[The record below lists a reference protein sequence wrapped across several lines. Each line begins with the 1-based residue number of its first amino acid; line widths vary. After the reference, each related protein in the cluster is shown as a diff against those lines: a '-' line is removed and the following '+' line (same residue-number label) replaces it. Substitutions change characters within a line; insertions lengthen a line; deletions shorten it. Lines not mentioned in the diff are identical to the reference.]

1 MAERLKA
8 KSGTKVQ
15 LACDVQTGGEPEFN
29 LISTFYKALDDSAF
43 LISVPM
49 QGGKPMELDE
59 SLRLL
64 LRFGSGSGARIVA
77 GYADDLVQEGIR
89 RYWKIR
95 RVSELRQ
102 FVQRADERFKIA
114 LHVQYKQDT
123 WPVNSEGTVTR
134 DEGLTLDISN
144 GGVAVYLS
152 HRFQVGEICQLTL
165 PRIGTSPDGREQRDV
180 VGVVCW
186 EREAPKGSPF
196 RMLCGLQLRFA
207 TTGERESYIRY
218 VDNVRRKYAM

>member
-1 MAERLKA
+1 MSRISYVIKRIGKMDFSRMRDTARMLHKKTGKSTAWLLMDMARCAAKYNAGYMDYKIAEMYRLTDAQRATVITRGISNEIVRRMNDKAYWHFFDDKTQFNEKFARWIGRDWLKA
-8 KSGTKVQ
+8 
-15 LACDVQTGGEPEFN
+15 
-29 LISTFYKALDDSAF
+29 
-43 LISVPM
+43 
-49 QGGKPMELDE
+49 
-59 SLRLL
+59 
-64 LRFGSGSGARIVA
+64 
-77 GYADDLVQEGIR
+77 
-89 RYWKIR
+89 
-95 RVSELRQ
+95 
-102 FVQRADERFKIA
+102 
-114 LHVQYKQDT
+114 
-123 WPVNSEGTVTR
+123 

>member
-1 MAERLKA
+1 MAERLKV

-15 LACDVQTGGEPEFN
+15 LACDVQAGGEPEFN

-59 SLRLL
+59 SLRL
-64 LRFGSGSGARIVA
+64 
-77 GYADDLVQEGIR
+77 
-89 RYWKIR
+89 
-95 RVSELRQ
+95 
-102 FVQRADERFKIA
+102 
-114 LHVQYKQDT
+114 
-123 WPVNSEGTVTR
+123 
-134 DEGLTLDISN
+134 
-144 GGVAVYLS
+144 
-152 HRFQVGEICQLTL
+152 L

-218 VDNVRRKYAM
+218 VDNVRRKCAM

>member
-1 MAERLKA
+1 
-8 KSGTKVQ
+8 
-15 LACDVQTGGEPEFN
+15 
-29 LISTFYKALDDSAF
+29 
-43 LISVPM
+43 
-49 QGGKPMELDE
+49 MELDE

>member
-1 MAERLKA
+1 MAERLKV

-15 LACDVQTGGEPEFN
+15 LACDVQAGGEPEFN

-165 PRIGTSPDGREQRDV
+165 PRIGTSPDGREQREV

-186 EREAPKGSPF
+186 EREAPKGSP
-196 RMLCGLQLRFA
+196 
-207 TTGERESYIRY
+207 YIRY
-218 VDNVRRKYAM
+218 VDNVRKKCAM

>member
-1 MAERLKA
+1 MAERLKV

-15 LACDVQTGGEPEFN
+15 LACDVQAGGEPEFN

-165 PRIGTSPDGREQRDV
+165 PRIGTSPDGREQREV

-196 RMLCGLQLRFA
+196 
-207 TTGERESYIRY
+207 IRY
-218 VDNVRRKYAM
+218 VDNVRKKCAM